1 MKKQGITLLA
11 LALAAAM
18 GMFGCGKGAETGAGA
33 SLPGTEVQDPAERDT
48 KVNDAVSDN
57 TAAGKEDAD
66 REPAFPVLFFLSG
79 RGVTD
84 RPLWCS

>member
-33 SLPGTEVQDPAERDT
+33 SLPGRGSPPGSWWRKPAGWPGT
-48 KVNDAVSDN
+48 
-57 TAAGKEDAD
+57 TPGGTMAGSA
-66 REPAFPVLFFLSG
+66 G
-79 RGVTD
+79 RGGI
-84 RPLWCS
+84 